1 MKCFCLVQ
9 LEISGAEI
17 SFPGGCV
24 CGGDRVPGGVQGS
37 EVMEAVLDRNP
48 FLLKCSPPGVRESPR
63 STELADHGQNR
74 VTPGV
79 SHGQV

>member
-1 MKCFCLVQ
+1 
-9 LEISGAEI
+9 
-17 SFPGGCV
+17 
-24 CGGDRVPGGVQGS
+24 
-37 EVMEAVLDRNP
+37 MEAVLDRNP

-74 VTPGV
+74 VTAGV